1 MDIKILYWNLVF
13 TGDNINF
20 NDQITEDVYF
30 ASGGKEFK
38 FPSTKMY
45 SIFGLAHNCILHFMH
60 KYKNNENMW
69 NFKTYF
75 IDESITK
82 FDYEKRGVRIY
93 SKKFLYKGKYVRI

>member
-1 MDIKILYWNLVF
+1 MDIKILYWNLAF
-13 TGDNINF
+13 TEDNINF

-45 SIFGLAHNCILHFMH
+45 RIFGLAHNCILPFMH

-69 NFKTYF
+69 NIHY
-75 IDESITK
+75 
-82 FDYEKRGVRIY
+82 
-93 SKKFLYKGKYVRI
+93 